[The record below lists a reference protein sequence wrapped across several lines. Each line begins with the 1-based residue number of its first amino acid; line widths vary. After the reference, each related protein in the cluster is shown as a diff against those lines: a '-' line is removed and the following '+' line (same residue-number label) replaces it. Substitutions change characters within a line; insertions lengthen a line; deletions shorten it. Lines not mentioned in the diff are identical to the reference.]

1 MVGGGVKFG
10 YVHGKTDG
18 LGFNAVDNPVH
29 VQDLNATIL
38 HLLGFSHERLTSRR
52 QHRGMR
58 FTNVHGHVMKDLLA
72 RRATHARSAFDR

>member
-38 HLLGFSHERLTSRR
+38 HLLGFNHERLTFRS
-52 QHRGMR
+52 QGLEMR
-58 FTNVHGHVMKDLLA
+58 LTNFHGHVVKDLL
-72 RRATHARSAFDR
+72 T